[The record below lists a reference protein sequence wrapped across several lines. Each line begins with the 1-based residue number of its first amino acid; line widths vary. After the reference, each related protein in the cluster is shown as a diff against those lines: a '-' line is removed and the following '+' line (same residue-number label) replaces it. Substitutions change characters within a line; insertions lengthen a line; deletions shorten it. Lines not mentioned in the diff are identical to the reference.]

1 MSKETYIRM
10 LRFCENNPTGKI
22 RIYGQRAVK
31 PYGFNVL
38 LLVFMLAICLH
49 LPGMSQRCHAQSH
62 ALEQLLEL
70 LEKKGAVNTEEAAS
84 IRKVIETDRK
94 ALAEKEATIQQKEER
109 LDQREKELAE
119 KEKALFEKEQELLK
133 EDVAP
138 AAEEKETIQP
148 EVAAEKPEKGEAV
161 KDKGFPLKARFD
173 DGFWLSSEDDDLFAL
188 RIGGLLQADYR
199 YYDYD
204 TDHNPEKN
212 KFDLRRVRLLLEGHI
227 LKWFNYKFQ
236 YEFQGAG
243 SRRLLDAYV
252 DTPLASFVS
261 LRMGQYKE
269 PFGFEQVTS
278 DKNIPFAERSMGYY
292 LTPGR
297 DVGLMAHSGLWDQR
311 IYYAVGIFN
320 GDGVDDTVGGDS
332 DSPEVTGRLVF
343 APFKNRGLPWVD
355 SLQFGGSIS
364 YANADRNNVNIQVKT
379 SGLTTFF
386 DVNSSAKFNIIRDV
400 HSRTRYGAELAWAF
414 GPVMAWGEYVNLRF
428 SDVQTSTSIFDINSE
443 DYYGALLW
451 MITGEHPQI
460 RNAKIQPIRPRQN
473 LWQGGWGA
481 LGLAFRYDH
490 FDAGDNVYQYLVEAG
505 NSIRIAKA
513 YTLALNWYLNPYVR
527 LLIDATRTNFD
538 RPLLIDRDPLTGE
551 AIYADREDVITGRLQ
566 LQF

>member
-1 MSKETYIRM
+1 MPYFRRHPLKERSM
-10 LRFCENNPTGKI
+10 RRGK
-22 RIYGQRAVK
+22 K
-31 PYGFNVL
+31 PRKWYRLNVVLFLFALGFFTVL
-38 LLVFMLAICLH
+38 Q
-49 LPGMSQRCHAQSH
+49 GMTQPCQAESR

-70 LEKKGAVNTEEAAS
+70 LEQKGAVSSQEAATIRKTIEADRKRMVKKEAELKKKEQRLEKQEKALKEKEEA
-84 IRKVIETDRK
+84 
-94 ALAEKEATIQQKEER
+94 LAKKESELLKKGEGPVPKEKEMAPP
-109 LDQREKELAE
+109 ELAAKKLK
-119 KEKALFEKEQELLK
+119 KEKA
-133 EDVAP
+133 
-138 AAEEKETIQP
+138 
-148 EVAAEKPEKGEAV
+148 V
-161 KDKGFPLKARFD
+161 KKDEGIPLKATFD
-173 DGFWLSSEDDDLFAL
+173 DGFWLSSKDDDLFAL

-199 YYDYD
+199 YYDYHTEQD
-204 TDHNPEKN
+204 PDKN

-261 LRMGQYKE
+261 FRLGQYKE
-269 PFGFEQVTS
+269 PFSLEQVTK

-297 DVGLMAHSGLWDQR
+297 DVGLMAHSALWDNR
-311 IYYAVGIFN
+311 ILYAVGIFN
-320 GDGVDDTVGGDS
+320 GDGVDDTVGGDC

-343 APFKNRGLPWVD
+343 APFKNRGLSVVD
-355 SLQFGGSIS
+355 SLQFGGSYS
-364 YANADRNNVNIQVKT
+364 YAKADRNNVDIQVKT
-379 SGLTTFF
+379 TGLTTFF
-386 DVNSSAKFNIIRDV
+386 DVNSSAKYNIIRDV
-400 HSRTRYGAELAWAF
+400 DSKMRWGAELAWAY
-414 GPVMAWGEYVNLRF
+414 GPVLVWGEYTDLRF
-428 SDVQTSTSIFDINSE
+428 SDVKTSSSTFDINTK

-451 MITGEHPQI
+451 MITGEHPQLL
-460 RNAKIQPIRPRQN
+460 NGKIQRIRPREN

-490 FDAGDNVYQYLVEAG
+490 FDAGNNTYQDLVEAG
-505 NSIRIAKA
+505 DSVQEATA

-551 AIYADREDVITGRLQ
+551 AIYSDREDVVTGRLQ